1 MTIAINRFSTPTPAK
16 IDPTM
21 HATLHIIG
29 TGPGDPELLTIKA
42 VNTLRACQAIA
53 APKASHGGSSTA
65 LAIVSRAVE
74 LTGKQVFELYF
85 PMKKIEAGKE
95 PGEEVRQAW
104 RAAATTILSLLDQ
117 GLDVAFPT
125 LGDPAIYSTGYYL
138 YDTLLG
144 MRPGI
149 RVKFHAGIPAM
160 SSCSAETAL
169 PICLGNEMLAVV
181 PATFSDER
189 LRHTLEHFDT
199 IVLMKVHRV
208 LPRICKLLAEL
219 NLLDRAVLIER
230 AGMEGE
236 RIIGDLSQIPENPH
250 YFSTMIVRRN
260 GNFTLR
266 DKGEKEGGR
275 EMRQGTA
282 PHCDAVNA

>member
-1 MTIAINRFSTPTPAK
+1 
-16 IDPTM
+16 
-21 HATLHIIG
+21 
-29 TGPGDPELLTIKA
+29 
-42 VNTLRACQAIA
+42 
-53 APKASHGGSSTA
+53 
-65 LAIVSRAVE
+65 
-74 LTGKQVFELYF
+74 
-85 PMKKIEAGKE
+85 
-95 PGEEVRQAW
+95 
-104 RAAATTILSLLDQ
+104 
-117 GLDVAFPT
+117 
-125 LGDPAIYSTGYYL
+125 
-138 YDTLLG
+138 
-144 MRPGI
+144 
-149 RVKFHAGIPAM
+149 VKFHAGIPAM

>member
-1 MTIAINRFSTPTPAK
+1 MTSPLPHPHHPENRAM
-16 IDPTM
+16 DN
-21 HATLHIIG
+21 ATLHIVG

-42 VNTLRACQAIA
+42 LSTLKACPVIA
-53 APKASHGGSSTA
+53 APKASPSGRSTA
-65 LAIVSRAVE
+65 LSIISQAVD
-74 LTGKQVFELYF
+74 LHGKQIFELYF

-95 PGEEVRQAW
+95 PEPEVRLAW
-104 RAAATTILSLLDQ
+104 EKAAATILTLLDS
-117 GLDVAFPT
+117 GMDVAFPT

-138 YDTLLG
+138 YDTLLSL
-144 MRPGI
+144 RADV
-149 RVKFHAGIPAM
+149 RVRFHAGIPAM

-189 LRHTLEHFDT
+189 LRATLETFDT

-208 LPRICKLLAEL
+208 LPRICRLLSETG
-219 NLLDRAVLIER
+219 LLHRAVLIER

-236 RIIGDLSQIPENPH
+236 RIIHDLTDIPADPH

-260 GNFTLR
+260 GGFVPLQ
-266 DKGEKEGGR
+266 GR
-275 EMRQGTA
+275 ARTTALAGT
-282 PHCDAVNA
+282 